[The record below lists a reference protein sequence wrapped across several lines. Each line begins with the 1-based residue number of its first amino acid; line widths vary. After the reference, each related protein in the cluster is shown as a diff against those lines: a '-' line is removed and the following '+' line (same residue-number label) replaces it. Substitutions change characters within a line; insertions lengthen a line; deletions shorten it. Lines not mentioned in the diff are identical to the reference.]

1 MSKSLENIAGPVSS
15 MFRRW
20 KMEMGSRSR
29 RAPESAVTVSSLLPR
44 ERGQAAFRQGIN
56 GKTTVPGEGVLLGAK
71 KKAFAAAHGGSVKP
85 QDTFDEG
92 VGFGRKAIGGT

>member
-1 MSKSLENIAGPVSS
+1 
-15 MFRRW
+15 
-20 KMEMGSRSR
+20 
-29 RAPESAVTVSSLLPR
+29 VSSLLPR

-71 KKAFAAAHGGSVKP
+71 KKAFAAAHGESVKP

-92 VGFGRKAIGGT
+92 VGFGRKAIGGTYLRDQTNLLRAMRVDGLTE